1 LARYYQHINR
11 YSAAFAIAADVS
23 MLTLGGE
30 LKRRESLSGRL
41 GDVFSSMYLA
51 SMVLKHY
58 DNQGRPGADQPLVEW
73 ACRTLLYQA
82 QEQLH
87 GFLRN
92 FPNRL
97 VAAGLRLLIFPRG
110 RMYSAPSDELGRQIA
125 DLITHPTESR
135 ARLCAGIYST
145 PEPGNPLG
153 LLQTA
158 LEATNEA
165 SALEE
170 KLRNAVKAGVI
181 TTSDPLGRIDM
192 GEHAG
197 VLTAKEARQL
207 RDLDAMVME
216 LIAVDDFDSTELGS
230 KTNKRAAPAKKT
242 TKKKLTTKK
251 KTARRKA

>member
-1 LARYYQHINR
+1 MKDRPQQCFVQMVDCAAIGHHDFGHGLFVQKYLHLLQH
-11 YSAAFAIAADVS
+11 AIRPVFFG
-23 MLTLGGE
+23 LG
-30 LKRRESLSGRL
+30 
-41 GDVFSSMYLA
+41 
-51 SMVLKHY
+51 
-58 DNQGRPGADQPLVEW
+58 
-73 ACRTLLYQA
+73 C
-82 QEQLH
+82 
-87 GFLRN
+87 
-92 FPNRL
+92 
-97 VAAGLRLLIFPRG
+97 
-110 RMYSAPSDELGRQIA
+110 QIA
-125 DLITHPTESR
+125 ELITHPTESR

-181 TTSDPLGRIDM
+181 TTSDPLGKIDM

-230 KTNKRAAPAKKT
+230 KTIKRAARTKKT